1 MDAKELGAFIADVR
15 REKEMT
21 QAELA
26 ERLHVTKSAV
36 SKWERG
42 AGLPDIN
49 MIEPL
54 AKSLEVSIAEL
65 MNHRRL
71 SKKEISETDEAVAMK
86 EVIIQIEKE
95 KKLTVGS
102 WTVLLMIIAFVMNC
116 IWSDVSEL
124 KGGMLWSFIYCGIG
138 VILPIIALITKK
150 HVHLLS
156 LGSFFCCG
164 MIFVNVLFFTAH
176 SVYVHEIGAITDT
189 AEGMLKICK
198 YIFGV
203 IFILNLLAYFLP
215 DKENQKALAQFFVD
229 LGQSIYNSILW
240 IMRKF

>member
-54 AKSLEVSIAEL
+54 AESLEVSIIEL
-65 MNHRRL
+65 MKHKRM
-71 SKKEISETDEAVAMK
+71 SQKEISETDATEAMK
-86 EVIIQIEKE
+86 EVIVQIKKE
-95 KKLTVGS
+95 KKLAVGS
-102 WTVLLMIIAFVMNC
+102 WTILLIIIAFVMNS
-116 IWSDVSEL
+116 IWSDVSEF
-124 KGGMLWSFIYCGIG
+124 KGGMLWPFVYCGIG

-156 LGSFFCCG
+156 LGSFFCCS
-164 MIFVNVLFFTAH
+164 MIFVNELFFTAH
-176 SVYVHEIGAITDT
+176 SVYVHEIGTITDT

-203 IFILNLLAYFLP
+203 IFILNLLAYFFS
-215 DKENQKALAQFFVD
+215 DKENQKALAQFFLD
-229 LGQSIYNSILW
+229 LGQSVYNSILW
-240 IMRKF
+240 MMRKF